1 MAIACYFGNRFP
13 QVTNTALDPMSSR
26 SLVRMLHQL
35 HQLLQL
41 YQLLC
46 QSRQRLLWCTRPKP
60 SSSEKTQ
67 ANWRP
72 LGGHSCT
79 CKLFKPVDYGHAS
92 FHTHHSLQDTEAMA
106 NHPDA
111 VHMEDGSIMFKT
123 AKGKLE
129 TWDEREA
136 RLAHNTYVRFSR
148 TFERDL
154 S

>member
-79 CKLFKPVDYGHAS
+79 CKLFKRRTRMVPVARVVSRVVATRILSPKQHPRRLQRCQACRR
-92 FHTHHSLQDTEAMA
+92 SLQ
-106 NHPDA
+106 
-111 VHMEDGSIMFKT
+111 GRCQ
-123 AKGKLE
+123 LY
-129 TWDEREA
+129 
-136 RLAHNTYVRFSR
+136 LASSR
-148 TFERDL
+148 
-154 S
+154 SSSA